1 MLKVASVVLLLLRTT
16 SLVHHRER
24 LHVWLQHGPLFGLV
38 TLCAS
43 CAIYNA
49 LPQCVMANMPT
60 LDQPWLMRVETLPST
75 GFVSL
80 WSDTIVLLAC
90 NWPLFLSHMSICALF
105 SSFSGYST
113 HLLFCLFFLFILWIL
128 CDSFHPASLSSFD
141 TEVISETSTR
151 DAKLMLKRRI

>member
-90 NWPLFLSHMSICALF
+90 NWPLFLFHMSICALF

-113 HLLFCLFFLFILWIL
+113 HLLFCFVFCFYFGFFVILFILHHY
-128 CDSFHPASLSSFD
+128 HPLTQRWFQKHRQEMQSWC
-141 TEVISETSTR
+141 
-151 DAKLMLKRRI
+151 